1 MPKRVPPLSAAQL
14 ARIKPDPAKV
24 IEYID
29 GAVPGLR
36 FRVTPAG
43 ARSWSLNIRA
53 NGKMRRFEVGRNL
66 SLSEARSKAEE
77 LKVKIK
83 NGADPTAEKR
93 AKREKA
99 KLALDGIGTM
109 GSVVDWYFENGPG
122 AHLKTKYDQRNGIC
136 FVFSVHLKKPA
147 VELKS
152 AELQLSVDNHK
163 AKVSAARA
171 VAYLNPILRW
181 AQKRD
186 LVVGEFNLEKPILD
200 MPKQRFLDETE
211 LAAIL
216 PFLGDSPG
224 MCARF
229 ILLTGARISAATKAT
244 WSQINWDAK
253 TWTIPSDHLKDTRAL
268 RQRSQRPKKPM
279 VVPLSRQAIELLK
292 MIEALREQTSRL
304 RSPEP
309 RAPESDLIFTSVSGT
324 ELGNWSRWL
333 KKIAEV
339 TGVPSWSAHALR
351 RTSATLAGDLGAPPH
366 VISVMLGHSNVGG
379 QLVAGYNHSTYS
391 SEHKDILQGVADRL
405 EEIENSKPYLK
416 IA

>member
-24 IEYID
+24 IELID

-43 ARSWSLNIRA
+43 ASSWSLNIRA

-109 GSVVDWYFENGPG
+109 GSLVDWYFANGPG

-216 PFLGDSPG
+216 PFLGDSRG

-292 MIEALREQTSRL
+292 MIEARREQTSRL

>member
-1 MPKRVPPLSAAQL
+1 MVKCDVFRSVKTLAYLRRAQ
-14 ARIKPDPAKV
+14 KQ
-24 IEYID
+24 
-29 GAVPGLR
+29 
-36 FRVTPAG
+36 
-43 ARSWSLNIRA
+43 
-53 NGKMRRFEVGRNL
+53 
-66 SLSEARSKAEE
+66 
-77 LKVKIK
+77 K
-83 NGADPTAEKR
+83 NGIR
-93 AKREKA
+93 
-99 KLALDGIGTM
+99 
-109 GSVVDWYFENGPG
+109 
-122 AHLKTKYDQRNGIC
+122 
-136 FVFSVHLKKPA
+136 FVFSIHLKMPT

-152 AELQLSVDNHK
+152 AELQLSADNHK

-181 AQKRD
+181 AKKRD

-200 MPKQRFLDETE
+200 LPKQRFLDETE

-216 PFLGDSPG
+216 PFLEDSCG

-292 MIEALREQTSRL
+292 MIEASREQTPRL
-304 RSPEP
+304 RGPEHIIL
-309 RAPESDLIFTSVSGT
+309 ENDLIFTSTFGT

-333 KKIAEV
+333 RQISEV
-339 TGVPSWSAHALR
+339 TGVSGWSAHALR

-379 QLVAGYNHSTYS
+379 QLIAGYNSNAYS
-391 SEHKDILQGVADRL
+391 SEHKDILQGVADKL

>member
-1 MPKRVPPLSAAQL
+1 
-14 ARIKPDPAKV
+14 
-24 IEYID
+24 
-29 GAVPGLR
+29 
-36 FRVTPAG
+36 
-43 ARSWSLNIRA
+43 
-53 NGKMRRFEVGRNL
+53 MRRFEVGRNL

-109 GSVVDWYFENGPG
+109 GSLVDWYFENGPG

-216 PFLGDSPG
+216 PFLGDSRG

-268 RQRSQRPKKPM
+268 RQRSQRPKNPM

-292 MIEALREQTSRL
+292 IIEALREQTSRL

-391 SEHKDILQGVADRL
+391 SEHQDILQRVADKL
-405 EEIENSKPYLK
+405 EEIESSKPYLK